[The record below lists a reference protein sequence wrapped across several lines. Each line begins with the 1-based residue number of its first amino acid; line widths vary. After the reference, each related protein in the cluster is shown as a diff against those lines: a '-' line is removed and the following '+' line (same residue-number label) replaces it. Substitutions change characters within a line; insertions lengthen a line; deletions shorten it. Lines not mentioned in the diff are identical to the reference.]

1 MSKEIKK
8 ILDKYK
14 VEIDADDYGGSSM
27 DVISDSISDAQKTY
41 EGLAFGE
48 LEKEL
53 DDHIRLKQGEA
64 QLIGFFQSDQNDT
77 QNDTLDELI
86 TAMGLT
92 VEEYWKLRKD
102 NSVMIMQLE
111 ARHGM
116 IEDIINRRK

>member
-53 DDHIRLKQGEA
+53 DDHIRLKQAEA
-64 QLIGFFQSDQNDT
+64 QLIGFFQSDH
-77 QNDTLDELI
+77 DTLDELI